1 MNRLIFIPLRKTNN
15 TACAIRVSALSA
27 AMITALMCLQLAFST
42 ATFAAN
48 DTSTKKSFE
57 LQAGYKQEIQ
67 KIKSDEKVSKA
78 LAYVATVVERA
89 ERELIE
95 ITEIPAPPFKE
106 AARAQRFAEML
117 REAGLT
123 DVVIDEVGNV
133 VGRRAGTL
141 GKRTVAYSGHLD
153 TCISR
158 GHRRH
163 R

>member
-1 MNRLIFIPLRKTNN
+1 
-15 TACAIRVSALSA
+15 VSALGA

-89 ERELIE
+89 
-95 ITEIPAPPFKE
+95 
-106 AARAQRFAEML
+106 
-117 REAGLT
+117 
-123 DVVIDEVGNV
+123 
-133 VGRRAGTL
+133 
-141 GKRTVAYSGHLD
+141 
-153 TCISR
+153 
-158 GHRRH
+158 
-163 R
+163 